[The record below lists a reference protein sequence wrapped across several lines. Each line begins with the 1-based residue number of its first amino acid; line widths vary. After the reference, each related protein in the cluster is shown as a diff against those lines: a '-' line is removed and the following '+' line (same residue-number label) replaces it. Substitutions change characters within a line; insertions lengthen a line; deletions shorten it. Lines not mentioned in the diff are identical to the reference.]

1 MEEQQNNI
9 VIQSTEDGSST
20 LFNSA
25 LNETYHSVKG
35 ALSESQFVYIDRG
48 LKPVLSQKKAIHI
61 LEVGLGTALNALL
74 TLNTIPSDTT
84 IFYTALEPYPISIE
98 LANAYYASFLN
109 DVPKLELLPKL
120 IAPTDERIIDI
131 NNQFHFCNLQNTIQT
146 ISFSKIETI
155 YKNSGYIFQG
165 FDLVYFDA
173 FAPSKQPEMWTHEVF
188 EIVSELMASNGLLTT
203 YCAQG
208 QFKRNLIALGFQLN
222 VMPGHGGKKEMVTAI
237 KTRL

>member
-48 LKPVLSQKKAIHI
+48 LKQVISQKKDIHI
-61 LEVGLGTALNALL
+61 LEIGLGTALNALL
-74 TLNTIPSDTT
+74 TLDAIPPDVTIY
-84 IFYTALEPYPISIE
+84 YTALEPYPITID
-98 LANAYYASFLN
+98 LANAYYATFQN
-109 DVPKLELLPKL
+109 EVPKLEFLPSL
-120 IAPTDERIIDI
+120 IAPTNERMISLSER
-131 NNQFHFCNLQNTIQT
+131 FHFCNLQNTIQT

-155 YKNSGYIFQG
+155 HKNYGLPFQG

-173 FAPSKQPEMWTHEVF
+173 FAPSKQPEMWTQDVI
-188 EIVSELMASNGLLTT
+188 EIVSELMAPNGLLTT

-208 QFKRNLIALGFQLN
+208 QFKRNLLALGFQLN
-222 VMPGHGGKKEMVTAI
+222 VMPGHAGKKEMVTAI